1 MDKIAVEETKMFA
14 EAAYAGDA
22 AAGFIQSSEE
32 VVEELANA
40 ISRKDPKFFVTC
52 ARGSSDHAA
61 LFGKYLI
68 ETELGLPVVSFA
80 PSIASIYAK
89 PIALSD
95 AVFLAISQSGG
106 SPDIIRSAETAKSQG
121 ALTIAVVNVED
132 SPLAEVCDFVLPIQA
147 GPEESVAATKSYIMT
162 LVAILRL
169 VAGISKNRALT
180 SDLIALPHLLKAS
193 WRWDVSECV
202 NVMRDH
208 DRLFVVGRGFGLG
221 IAAEAALKFKE
232 TCAVHAEAFSA
243 AEVKHGPMALV
254 ENGFPVM
261 FFSAG
266 SETKA
271 EMKDLVGD
279 FVSRGGDVLSFG
291 SAFENVK
298 SVGEPLCQDSR
309 VQYVLLIQ
317 SFYRF
322 VNELSVSKGKNPDA
336 PRFLKK
342 VTKTI

>member
-1 MDKIAVEETKMFA
+1 
-14 EAAYAGDA
+14 
-22 AAGFIQSSEE
+22 
-32 VVEELANA
+32 
-40 ISRKDPKFFVTC
+40 
-52 ARGSSDHAA
+52 
-61 LFGKYLI
+61 
-68 ETELGLPVVSFA
+68 
-80 PSIASIYAK
+80 
-89 PIALSD
+89 
-95 AVFLAISQSGG
+95 
-106 SPDIIRSAETAKSQG
+106 
-121 ALTIAVVNVED
+121 
-132 SPLAEVCDFVLPIQA
+132 
-147 GPEESVAATKSYIMT
+147 
-162 LVAILRL
+162 
-169 VAGISKNRALT
+169 
-180 SDLIALPHLLKAS
+180 
-193 WRWDVSECV
+193 
-202 NVMRDH
+202 MRDH